1 MRALLLGV
9 TLFLVSGDRASDRDA
24 LLAADRSLS
33 DKTAASGILLGFV
46 PALTDD
52 AAYLYPGA
60 PLLRGSKQ
68 IRSFLARADSLM
80 QLTWS
85 PAFADVS
92 ADGRLATR
100 TAGRG
105 STERAASISR
115 AGRSKAASGGSRPTR
130 PRAQSRSPIPLRP
143 HHRAASSARRCAGEP
158 TRVS

>member
-92 ADGRLATR
+92 ADGRLGYSYGWTR
-100 TAGRG
+100 FDRTRG
-105 STERAASISR
+105 KYLACWQKQGGVWRLAAVAIS
-115 AGRSKAASGGSRPTR
+115 P
-130 PRAQSRSPIPLRP
+130 
-143 HHRAASSARRCAGEP
+143 
-158 TRVS
+158 